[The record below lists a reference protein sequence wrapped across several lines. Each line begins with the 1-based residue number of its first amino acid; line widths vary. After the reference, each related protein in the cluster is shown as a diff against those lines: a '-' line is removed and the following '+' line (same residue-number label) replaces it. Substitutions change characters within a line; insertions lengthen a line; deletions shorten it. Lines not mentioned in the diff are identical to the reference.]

1 MSVKE
6 KVKVFWKTSDEWRDC
21 PHWPKRKDIKAS
33 GDTDTLV
40 PLKQGDT
47 VKIKFG
53 ARWYD
58 AEVVEAWQ
66 ARRTKNG
73 KFCVHVLILSFYA
86 CQCHF
91 LFMYMAC
98 KLTLQQIN
106 LNSFNS

>member
-1 MSVKE
+1 MSVNE
-6 KVKVFWKTSDEWRDC
+6 KVKVFWKTSDEWRDR

-40 PLKQGDT
+40 PLKQGDA

-66 ARRTKNG
+66 PRRTKNG

-86 CQCHF
+86 CQFHF
-91 LFMYMAC
+91 LFMSMAC
-98 KLTLQQIN
+98 
-106 LNSFNS
+106 